1 MKTLRFKFSAFLF
14 VVLFGFTTNALAL
27 DDFEKQ
33 IKEVFPTSE
42 KDRFSINNKYGDVN
56 IKNWD
61 RDSVSI
67 NVTITLETSSEE
79 KAKLLFRSIHIK
91 LNKEGNEIKALTEM
105 SHQFKTGHKFSIDY
119 EIFTPDYVKLDI
131 SNKFGDIYINT
142 IRAKANINLSYGNLQ
157 GGSFLYPEG
166 KPVSTINL
174 SYAKASINECNRT
187 KLTLKY
193 SKMNIGTSKAL
204 VVVSR
209 YSKLHLDNNNTIL
222 ADSKYD
228 AFNIVN
234 TNTFI
239 VTMGQYSDFK
249 IENVNRN
256 LELNLRYGNCKIE
269 NVSKDFESIN
279 VNNQYVA
286 SKIAIEDGANYSL
299 DAETKYCG
307 ISYPEDAQVIEKIV
321 NKSET
326 SLKVV
331 VGQSTSPKGKVIIN
345 SQYGNVSL
353 K

>member
-1 MKTLRFKFSAFLF
+1 MKTLKFKFSALLF
-14 VVLFGFTTNALAL
+14 VVLLAFTTNAFAL

-33 IKEVFPTSE
+33 IKEVFSAAEGTE
-42 KDRFSINNKYGDVN
+42 FSINNKYGDVN

-67 NVTITLETSSEE
+67 NVVITLETSSEE
-79 KAKLLFRSIHIK
+79 KAKLLFKSIDIK
-91 LNKEGNEIKALTEM
+91 LNKTGNEITAVTEM
-105 SHQFKTGHKFSIDY
+105 SHQFKTGNKFSIDY
-119 EIFTPDYVKLDI
+119 EIFMPAYVKLDI
-131 SNKFGDIYINT
+131 SNKFGNIYINT
-142 IRAKANINLSYGNLQ
+142 LRAKANINLSYGNLQ
-157 GGSFLYPEG
+157 GESFLYPED

-174 SYAKASINECNRT
+174 SYAKATISECNRT

-209 YSKLHLDNNNTIL
+209 YSKLHLDNNETVL

-228 AFNIVN
+228 AFDIVN

-269 NVSKDFESIN
+269 NVSKEFESIK
-279 VNNQYVA
+279 VDNQYVA
-286 SKIAIEDGANYSL
+286 SKIAIEEGANYTL

-307 ISYPEDAQVIEKIV
+307 ISYPEDAQVIQKIV
-321 NKSET
+321 NNSET

-331 VGQSTSPKGKVIIN
+331 VGQSASPKGKVIIN

>member
-14 VVLFGFTTNALAL
+14 VVLLGFTTNALAL

-33 IKEVFPTSE
+33 IKEVFAASE
-42 KDRFSINNKYGDVN
+42 GNEFSINNKYGDVN

-79 KAKLLFRSIHIK
+79 KAKLLFKNIDIK
-91 LNKEGNEIKALTEM
+91 LNKMANKITAITEM
-105 SHQFKTGHKFSIDY
+105 SHQFKTGNKFSIDY
-119 EIFTPDYVKLDI
+119 EIFMPAYMKLEV
-131 SNKFGDIYINT
+131 SNKFGDIYISKL
-142 IRAKANINLSYGNLQ
+142 RAKTNINLSYGNLQ
-157 GGSFLYPEG
+157 GGSFLYSED

-174 SYAKASINECNRT
+174 SYAKATITECNRT

-193 SKMNIGTSKAL
+193 SKMNIGTSKTL

-209 YSKLHLDNNNTIL
+209 YSKLHLDNNDTVIT
-222 ADSKYD
+222 DSKYD
-228 AFNIVN
+228 AFDIVN

-249 IENVNRN
+249 IENVNKN

-269 NVSKDFESIN
+269 NVSKEFESIKID
-279 VNNQYVA
+279 NQYVA
-286 SKIAIEDGANYSL
+286 SRIAIEEGTSYSL
-299 DAETKYCG
+299 NAETKYCG
-307 ISYPEDAQVIEKIV
+307 ISYPENAQVIEKIV
-321 NKSET
+321 NNSET
-326 SLKVV
+326 SLKVI
-331 VGQSTSPKGKVIIN
+331 VGQSPSPKGIVQIK

>member
-1 MKTLRFKFSAFLF
+1 MKTLKFKFSTLLF
-14 VVLFGFTTNALAL
+14 VVLLAFTTNAFAL

-33 IKEVFPTSE
+33 IKEVFSANEGTE
-42 KDRFSINNKYGDVN
+42 FSITNKYGDIN

-61 RDSVSI
+61 RDSLSI
-67 NVTITLETSSEE
+67 NVIITLETSSEE
-79 KAKLLFRSIHIK
+79 KAKILFRNINIK
-91 LNKEGNEIKALTEM
+91 LNKSGNKITAVTEM
-105 SHQFKTGHKFSIDY
+105 SHQFKTGNKFSIDY
-119 EIFTPDYVKLDI
+119 EIFMPSYIKLDI

-142 IRAKANINLSYGNLQ
+142 LQAKTNINLSYGNLQ
-157 GGSFLYPEG
+157 GGNFLYSED

-174 SYAKASINECNRT
+174 SYAKATINECNRT

-209 YSKLHLDNNNTIL
+209 YSKLHLDNNETVL

-239 VTMGQYSDFK
+239 VSMGQYSDFK
-249 IENVNRN
+249 IENVTKN
-256 LELNLRYGNCKIE
+256 LELNLRYGNCKVE
-269 NVSKDFESIN
+269 NVSKNFESIK
-279 VNNQYVA
+279 VDNQYVA
-286 SKIAIEDGANYSL
+286 SKIAIEEGASYSL
-299 DAETKYCG
+299 NAETKYCG

-321 NKSET
+321 NNSET
-326 SLKVV
+326 SLKVI
-331 VGQSTSPKGKVIIN
+331 VGKSATPKGKVQIN

>member
-1 MKTLRFKFSAFLF
+1 MKTLKFKLSTFLF
-14 VVLFGFTTNALAL
+14 VLLLGFTTNALAL

-33 IKEVFPTSE
+33 IKEVFTAPQGTE
-42 KDRFSINNKYGDVN
+42 FSIINKYGDVN

-79 KAKLLFRSIHIK
+79 KAKSLFKNINIK
-91 LNKEGNEIKALTEM
+91 LDKMGNKIKAITAM

-119 EIFTPDYVKLDI
+119 EIFMPEYVKLDV
-131 SNKFGDIYINT
+131 SNKFGNIYIST
-142 IRAKANINLSYGNLQ
+142 LRAKTNINLSYGNLQ
-157 GGSFLYPEG
+157 GESFLYPED

-174 SYAKASINECNRT
+174 SYAKATINECNRT

-193 SKMNIGTSKAL
+193 SKMNIGTSKTL
-204 VVVSR
+204 IVVSR
-209 YSKLHLDNNNTIL
+209 YSKLHLDNNETVL

-228 AFNIVN
+228 AFNIIN

-239 VTMGQYSDFK
+239 VSLGQYSDFK
-249 IENVNRN
+249 IENVNKN
-256 LELNLRYGNCKIE
+256 LELNLRYGNCKID
-269 NVSKDFESIN
+269 NVSKDFKSIK

-286 SKIAIEDGANYSL
+286 SRIAIEEGASYSL

-307 ISYPEDAQVIEKIV
+307 ISYPENAQVIEKIV
-321 NKSET
+321 NNSET
-326 SLKVV
+326 SLKVL
-331 VGQSTSPKGKVIIN
+331 VGSSTSPKGKVKIS